1 MATNDSSKI
10 QSLLE
15 DPEIQDLLSSLQD
28 KYHSDGENLSNY
40 LEGLLNKK
48 YIDYWSY
55 INLNALLNLQH
66 PETDYPDEMVFII
79 YHQMTELLF
88 KLSIWELKQIANHQS
103 LGSGF
108 LKERIHRINN
118 YFRVLTQSFSIMT
131 EGLDPDQFLKFRMAL
146 VPASGF
152 QSVQYRMLE
161 IACTPLQNLVHQ
173 DHRERLKNAS
183 IEEQFAEIYW
193 KRGAIVANTGEKTLT
208 LKRFEDQYDDF
219 LIKWAKDW
227 QGTTLWERYQSMLEA
242 EKDESML
249 KQMRTMD
256 KYINIHWPKAHFQ
269 TAKRYLEHG
278 SSDDEGT
285 GGTNYKEYLPPRIQK
300 RIFFPDLW
308 TEEERANWGRT

>member
-1 MATNDSSKI
+1 
-10 QSLLE
+10 
-15 DPEIQDLLSSLQD
+15 
-28 KYHSDGENLSNY
+28 
-40 LEGLLNKK
+40 
-48 YIDYWSY
+48 
-55 INLNALLNLQH
+55 
-66 PETDYPDEMVFII
+66 
-79 YHQMTELLF
+79 MTELLF

-285 GGTNYKEYLPPRIQK
+285 GGTNYKEYLPPKIQK